1 MSNNQEREKGA
12 FERAGEAMGEVAG
25 RVAGQ
30 FTDAAMNVT
39 GAVFNSMAS
48 MLGNW
53 WSGPEAQRAATSFG
67 EQQDQE
73 CRRHFEAR
81 SSGRDYTTT
90 RPLYQLGHVAGR
102 NPDYRD
108 RSYGEVE
115 PELRRAWESSS
126 DSSRYGRW
134 DDVSAYVK
142 FGFDQGGTGASGSA
156 GGQAGSGG
164 VSGGGHIEG
173 QPQQRTPGSTGTGGM
188 SETGRGGRSMEG
200 SGTGTSRTGTADPDR
215 TGGPGT
221 GIGGTGTG
229 GTGSG
234 GSQGGIDR
242 GSAGGV

>member
-1 MSNNQEREKGA
+1 MSNNQERDKGA
-12 FERAGEAMGEVAG
+12 FERAGEAMGEAAG
-25 RVAGQ
+25 RIAGQ

-53 WSGPEAQRAATSFG
+53 WSGPDARQAATSFG
-67 EQQDQE
+67 EQQDRE

-102 NPDYRD
+102 NPDYRN

-142 FGFDQGGTGASGSA
+142 FGFDQGGAGASGSA
-156 GGQAGSGG
+156 GGKAGSSGMG
-164 VSGGGHIEG
+164 GGGHIEG
-173 QPQQRTPGSTGTGGM
+173 HPEPRASGSAGTGDSSG
-188 SETGRGGRSMEG
+188 SERTGRR
-200 SGTGTSRTGTADPDR
+200 
-215 TGGPGT
+215 
-221 GIGGTGTG
+221 
-229 GTGSG
+229 
-234 GSQGGIDR
+234 GGIER